1 MTDLFFRLLFML
13 EAGFQI
19 IPVQGVPVDMV
30 PFETGFLVSCIDPPS
45 VFFFGEDG
53 LISPLPGVFDEP
65 RNLAVWNGIPVI
77 SDFGAGRLVMGET
90 EVPMTGEPEG
100 MAEVVW
106 DREREL
112 AVCLFSPGSV
122 VLVDGDGETRQLAA
136 VPGAKSAV
144 AADANRDGLQDLF
157 VSGCGTGVVLL
168 ENREGEALVHYIG
181 NTGAGVKRIAAYD
194 MDGDGFVDVA
204 GIACADG
211 GAGWWRNPGE
221 PASIWEYTPMYPF
234 LEGPKD
240 ISIAG
245 GSMVIA
251 SLFSPL
257 ILAGHGDGL
266 LPRGFT
272 SCCIL
277 DNGQVLAGHRNGFLV
292 FGSLPE
298 GITVDISP

>member
-1 MTDLFFRLLFML
+1 MTDLFFGLFFML
-13 EAGFQI
+13 ESGFQI

-45 VFFFGEDG
+45 VFFLGEDG
-53 LISPLPGVFDEP
+53 LISSLPGVFDEP
-65 RNLAVWNGIPVI
+65 RNLAVWKGIPAI
-77 SDFGAGRLVMGET
+77 SDFGAGRLFTGAT
-90 EVPMTGEPEG
+90 EVIMKGEPEG

-106 DREREL
+106 DRDPEL

-122 VLVDGDGETRQLAA
+122 VLVEGNGETRQLAA
-136 VPGAKSAV
+136 VPGAKSV
-144 AADANRDGLQDLF
+144 VVADANRDGLQDLF

-168 ENREGEALVHYIG
+168 ENREGEAVVHYIG
-181 NTGAGVKRIAAYD
+181 NIYAGVKRIVASD

-221 PASIWEYTPMYPF
+221 LSSAWVYTPIDP
-234 LEGPKD
+234 LLNGPKD
-240 ISIAG
+240 ICIAR

-272 SCCIL
+272 SCSIS
-277 DNGQVLAGHRNGFLV
+277 DRGQILAGHRGGFLV
-292 FGSLPE
+292 CGPFSRERQL
-298 GITVDISP
+298 DNLR